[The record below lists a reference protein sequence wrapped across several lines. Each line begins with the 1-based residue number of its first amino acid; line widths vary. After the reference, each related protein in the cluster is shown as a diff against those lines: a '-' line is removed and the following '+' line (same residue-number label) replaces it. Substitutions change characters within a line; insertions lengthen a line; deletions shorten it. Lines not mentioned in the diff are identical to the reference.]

1 MYDRKI
7 NMGLFV
13 REELICGDFMCGGI
27 RYFIAIGNNLFSPFA
42 KVCVRKTTK
51 NVCIFE
57 FTKVSG
63 CNTFPSYRLNT
74 SNLYFFMRTT

>member
-27 RYFIAIGNNLFSPFA
+27 RYFIAIGN
-42 KVCVRKTTK
+42 
-51 NVCIFE
+51 
-57 FTKVSG
+57 
-63 CNTFPSYRLNT
+63 TF
-74 SNLYFFMRTT
+74 